1 MKIKKDYLD
10 VVYDKKKDHLQVIP
24 INLQNTCVKDLT
36 LKLMKKF

>member
-10 VVYDKKKDHLQVIP
+10 VVYDKKKRPFTSYPNNQKHLCERF
-24 INLQNTCVKDLT
+24 N